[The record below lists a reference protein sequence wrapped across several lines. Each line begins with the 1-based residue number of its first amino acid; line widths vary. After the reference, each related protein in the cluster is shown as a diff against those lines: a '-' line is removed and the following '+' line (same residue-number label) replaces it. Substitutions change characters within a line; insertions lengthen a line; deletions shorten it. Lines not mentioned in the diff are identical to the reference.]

1 VNLNRKGFTIIEV
14 MISILILTVGLLAM
28 ASTAGLVTRMIG
40 QSKRFEAAAEL
51 AAERIELIVADPTCP
66 LIGSGSATSGAN
78 TVAWRVTAFGRGERI
93 QVIVNWPLSAGNTRA
108 DTFHTV
114 YSCHTK

>member
-1 VNLNRKGFTIIEV
+1 MNLNTKGFTIIEV
-14 MISILILTVGLLAM
+14 MVAMLILTVGLLAM

-51 AAERIELIVADPTCP
+51 AAERSEIIVADTACP
-66 LIGSGSATSGAN
+66 SLGSGSATSGPN
-78 TVAWRVTAFGRGERI
+78 TVAWSVTAFGRGEQI

>member
-1 VNLNRKGFTIIEV
+1 MNLNTKGFTIIEV
-14 MISILILTVGLLAM
+14 MVSMLILTVGLLAM

-40 QSKRFEAAAEL
+40 ESKRFEAAAEL
-51 AAERIELIVADPTCP
+51 AAQRIEIIIAETPCP
-66 LIGSGSATSGAN
+66 SLGSGSATSGPN
-78 TVAWRVTAFGRGERI
+78 TVAWTVTAFGRGEQI

>member
-1 VNLNRKGFTIIEV
+1 MNRTGFTIIEV
-14 MISILILTVGLLAM
+14 IVAILILTVGLVAL

-51 AAERIELIVADPTCP
+51 AAERIELIRADTACP
-66 LIGSGSATSGAN
+66 SLGSGSATSGAN
-78 TVAWRVTAFGRGERI
+78 TVAWSVTSFGRGEQI
-93 QVIVNWPLSAGNTRA
+93 QVIVTWPVSAGNSRA
-108 DTFHTV
+108 DTFNAF